1 VKLIQDPKRIFEI
14 ALFLFLTIFLTS
26 RLGTFIHEGLG
37 HALAA
42 VIMGGNVTGM
52 SINLFT
58 TGSCSY
64 DLLSSGLPPRAVVD
78 LAGIVVNFVT
88 GGASLLV
95 LKRIRLQVEMR
106 LILSVFATVSIG
118 SQLLYLVMGTYYG
131 HGDPIIFE
139 ELFGPMR
146 WLVWLVFLV
155 LMAPATY
162 FLADAYLRLQ
172 EEMVPCNSLNARAR
186 ILFSTLVAAAVVY
199 GVCFYAEDRSTG
211 FAGGMAASERMI
223 AETAEKAVA
232 GQFLS
237 KEERERQIQAIKKQL
252 RPFPIIVPI
261 FLVCFFSA
269 LMAFVK
275 TRGRRIS
282 AVHHHFRL
290 GYLWWSLGLSLVVGG
305 IIIWT
310 Y

>member
-1 VKLIQDPKRIFEI
+1 MAIQEPKRILKI
-14 ALFLFLTIFLTS
+14 TLFLFLTIFLTS
-26 RLGTFIHEGLG
+26 RLGTLIHEGLG

-64 DLLSSGLPPRAVVD
+64 DLPGSGLPQRAVVD
-78 LAGIVVNFVT
+78 LAGIVVNFLT

-95 LKRIRLQVEMR
+95 LKRVRLQLEMR
-106 LILSVFATVSIG
+106 IILSVFAAVSIG
-118 SQLLYLVMGTYYG
+118 SQLTYLVMGTYYG

-139 ELFGPMR
+139 ELLGSMR

-172 EEMVPCNSLNARAR
+172 EEMFPCDSLNARVR
-186 ILFSTLVAAAVVY
+186 ILSSTLIAAAVVY

-223 AETAEKAVA
+223 AETAEKAVG

-237 KEERERQIQAIKKQL
+237 KEERERQIEAIKKQL

-275 TRGRRIS
+275 TKGRQMS
-282 AVHHHFRL
+282 AVRRHFRL
-290 GYLWWSLGLSLVVGG
+290 GYLWWSLWLSLVVGG
-305 IIIWT
+305 MISWT